1 MFPFISGLDQEQINA
16 CFKIINKQREE
27 SERKLKIKKER
38 ETDEKRLLELKKLM
52 KEFLQNP
59 RLSFKACLYYNYLLT
74 EHNKLKKKL
83 DDSAD
88 SSSNKKESESNNMDT
103 TSETKTTN
111 STEITSDAT
120 TDEERGWYNSYLKI
134 F

>member
-1 MFPFISGLDQEQINA
+1 MFPFISGLKQEQINA

-38 ETDEKRLLELKKLM
+38 TIDEKRLSELKQLM
-52 KEFLQNP
+52 KDFLQNP
-59 RLSFKACLYYNYLLT
+59 RLSFKSCLYYNYLLT

-83 DDSAD
+83 DDVAD
-88 SSSNKKESESNNMDT
+88 SSSNKKETKSDSLDT
-103 TSETKTTN
+103 NISTTPI
-111 STEITSDAT
+111 SGAT
-120 TDEERGWYNSYLKI
+120 PDEERGWYNSYLKI

>member
-1 MFPFISGLDQEQINA
+1 MFPFISGLNQDQINA

-27 SERKLKIKKER
+27 FERKLKIKKER
-38 ETDEKRLLELKKLM
+38 ESDEKRLLELKKLM
-52 KEFLQNP
+52 SDFLQNP
-59 RLSFKACLYYNYLLT
+59 RLSFKSCLYYNYLLT

-83 DDSAD
+83 DDSVD
-88 SSSNKKESESNNMDT
+88 SSSNKKESESYSLD
-103 TSETKTTN
+103 TN
-111 STEITSDAT
+111 SSTTPTSGTT